1 MQSNNIPLTH
11 TITAGQDL
19 SVAGAQYKAVKLDGT
34 IASQAAT
41 AATAAIGLLQTKPQ
55 SGEHG
60 AVAVLGIAKGVAGGA
75 INSGSA
81 IAVTT
86 SGFLA
91 AYTAAGSGGNVPIGR
106 ALVQVAS
113 GDIFEC
119 LVNFINGGL
128 AV

>member
-1 MQSNNIPLTH
+1 MQSNINFGW
-11 TITAGQDL
+11 TIKAGQDL
-19 SVAGAQYKAVKLDGT
+19 TVAGAQYKAIKLDGT

-41 AATAAIGLLQTKPQ
+41 AATAAVGLLQTKPA

-60 AVAVLGIAKGVAGGA
+60 HVVFLGIAKGVAAGA
-75 INSGSA
+75 INSGAA

-91 AYTAAGSGGNVPIGR
+91 PYVAAGSGGNTAIGR

-119 LVNFINGGL
+119 MVNFINGGL
-128 AV
+128 AI

>member
-1 MQSNNIPLTH
+1 MNQQMTH
-11 TITAGQDL
+11 TFTAAQDL

-41 AATAAIGLLQTKPQ
+41 AATAAVGILITKPQ
-55 SGEHG
+55 SGEFGTYAYVGVVKARFGG
-60 AVAVLGIAKGVAGGA
+60 AV
-75 INSGSA
+75 NSGAA

-113 GDIFEC
+113 GDIAEC
-119 LVNFINGGL
+119 AVNFINGGL
-128 AV
+128 AI